1 MSGEIKNVQRTLP
14 RAIAIAV
21 STVIAIYV
29 LVNLAYL
36 YIVPVGEMARKYHEA
51 QAGGGSYIV
60 AIDVVDSFLGRVIN
74 EIATSSRLM
83 GAQVVVTGLRPAVA
97 ITMVEMGL
105 TFKNVEMAK
114 NLDKGLL
121 LLRKLMHGNEQMK
134 GH

>member
-1 MSGEIKNVQRTLP
+1 MGQGEANLNINIQKIEGFLLTAPQYVIHDEVAESFKDEVLEKIKKTGVKGLL
-14 RAIAIAV
+14 IDL
-21 STVIAIYV
+21 S
-29 LVNLAYL
+29 
-36 YIVPVGEMARKYHEA
+36 
-51 QAGGGSYIV
+51 

-121 LLRKLMHGNEQMK
+121 LLRKLMHGNE
-134 GH
+134 

>member
-1 MSGEIKNVQRTLP
+1 LGQGEANLNINIQKIEGFLLTAPQYVIHDEVAESFKDGVLEKIKKTGVKGLL
-14 RAIAIAV
+14 IDL
-21 STVIAIYV
+21 S
-29 LVNLAYL
+29 
-36 YIVPVGEMARKYHEA
+36 
-51 QAGGGSYIV
+51 

-105 TFKNVEMAK
+105 TFKNVEKAT

-121 LLRKLMHGNEQMK
+121 LLRKLMHD
-134 GH
+134 

>member
-1 MSGEIKNVQRTLP
+1 LGQGEANLNINIQKIEGFLLTAPQYVIHDEVAESFKDEVLEKIKKTGVKGLL
-14 RAIAIAV
+14 IDL
-21 STVIAIYV
+21 S
-29 LVNLAYL
+29 
-36 YIVPVGEMARKYHEA
+36 
-51 QAGGGSYIV
+51 

>member
-1 MSGEIKNVQRTLP
+1 LGQGEANLNINIQKIEGFLLTAPQYVIHDEVAESFKDEVLEKIKKTGVKGLL
-14 RAIAIAV
+14 IDL
-21 STVIAIYV
+21 S
-29 LVNLAYL
+29 
-36 YIVPVGEMARKYHEA
+36 
-51 QAGGGSYIV
+51 

-121 LLRKLMHGNEQMK
+121 LLRKLMHGNE
-134 GH
+134 

>member
-1 MSGEIKNVQRTLP
+1 VAERFKDEVLEKIKKTGVKGL
-14 RAIAIAV
+14 
-21 STVIAIYV
+21 
-29 LVNLAYL
+29 LVDL
-36 YIVPVGEMARKYHEA
+36 
-51 QAGGGSYIV
+51 S

-83 GAQVVVTGLRPAVA
+83 GVQVVVTGLRPAVA

>member
-1 MSGEIKNVQRTLP
+1 MIHDEVAEGFKDEVLEKIKKTGVKGLLIDLT
-14 RAIAIAV
+14 
-21 STVIAIYV
+21 
-29 LVNLAYL
+29 
-36 YIVPVGEMARKYHEA
+36 
-51 QAGGGSYIV
+51 

-105 TFKNVEMAK
+105 TFKNVEKAT

-121 LLRKLMHGNEQMK
+121 ILRKLMHSNEQTK
-134 GH
+134 GY